1 MRLPSLLL
9 VSTTANALFVAAP
22 RRSTHLRSSADDGS
36 QSLEGLVEGLAMG
49 RPHLLEMLKDIGLKL
64 PDRQKLAKAVARARA
79 AHEESSAREARAAL
93 DTPD

>member
-36 QSLEGLVEGLAMG
+36 QSLEGLESEYWNSLSST
-49 RPHLLEMLKDIGLKL
+49 EKTI
-64 PDRQKLAKAVARARA
+64 LAKPSYVC
-79 AHEESSAREARAAL
+79 
-93 DTPD
+93 PVCNI